1 MIVFSRQFIGG
12 FQCHAL
18 IDFGVPLRKPSEESA
33 SECVCVG
40 LVGVLSEETAGKWTV
55 CLMHTQAIE
64 YTVVDLLGDSH
75 SPISFSNVL
84 GQGRSFSLGQ

>member
-1 MIVFSRQFIGG
+1 M
-12 FQCHAL
+12 
-18 IDFGVPLRKPSEESA
+18 
-33 SECVCVG
+33 G